1 MAQRHEWVDLRY
13 APGRQVTRQASDE
26 QDAKL
31 GSPRIERYRISQY
44 ISARKPKS
52 RPATSSLE

>member
-26 QDAKL
+26 QDADRRNQIGDGIHGGQVIK
-31 GSPRIERYRISQY
+31 E
-44 ISARKPKS
+44 
-52 RPATSSLE
+52 